1 MTGREPR
8 RRAYGQDSRELN
20 ALILEVIAELEWLEI
35 EPTDT
40 KVAVVLSYL
49 SGQRITRGAVRN
61 RRARMAP
68 RGA

>member
-1 MTGREPR
+1 MTGRP
-8 RRAYGQDSRELN
+8 YGAAFRELD
-20 ALILEVIAELEWLEI
+20 AQIAEVAASLEAVES

-40 KVAVVLSYL
+40 KIAVVLSYL
-49 SGQRITRGAVRN
+49 NGQRITRGAVRN

>member
-1 MTGREPR
+1 VTGRT
-8 RRAYGQDSRELN
+8 YGAASRELD
-20 ALILEVIAELEWLEI
+20 AQIAEVAASLEAVQV

-40 KVAVVLSYL
+40 KIAVVLSYL
-49 SGQRITRGAVRN
+49 HGQRITRGTVRN